1 MTSSWRSG
9 RVISRTVW
17 RRCGSEGTSS
27 APASAASAIAIRR
40 RRTEARGPREGAR
53 RRRVD
58 AACVL
63 IGSDWTA
70 PRTAWPPGP
79 QRSRSSPPRTSPGAP
94 SRPAAAGAPRAR
106 RPPRAPARRHAQRV
120 SPPERPRPPWHRRDL
135 RGRLR
140 TATASRRPQRAAFP
154 PAPRPPRATRRPAA
168 RRAATATP
176 PATDARPGSR
186 TPSWRPRSGRRRR
199 RAPSRAPSGRR
210 PPCAARRSGRA
221 RGRRR
226 RWTASRRPAARGR
239 RARSTCP
246 RPARPSIRRTARPR
260 QLRLCCPNHP
270 LPGTPAL
277 PRLPREWLA
286 LLLVVREDVL
296 GEPERRDVVQI
307 AGLARAARLAD
318 GVLLERVGGLAALA
332 ALDGLVAE
340 PLLAVDALDG
350 QRQAPALGVDLEDLD
365 LDLVAR
371 RDDLARVLDVVA
383 GQLGDVHQA
392 LDAVE
397 DLDEGAEGDDL
408 GDLALELVADVVGV
422 DDPLPRVLLGLLEAQ
437 GDALA
442 VAVDVEHLD
451 LDLLAD
457 LEHLARVV
465 DVRPRELGDVD
476 EAVDAVEVDE
486 GAEVDDVGDLA
497 LDDVARVQA
506 VEDALAVLAALL
518 LEHRAAREHDV
529 VARPVELDDLALD
542 LLRHVLVEVGY
553 APDVDERGGQ
563 EAAHPEV
570 DDQATLDDLHD
581 RRDDRLARLRRGLDP
596 PPGALEASA
605 LLGHDEAAVLVL
617 LGEGQR
623 VDLLA
628 ELDLVVRVDRLA
640 DGKLVG
646 GDDPLALVAD
656 VDEDFIVV
664 DAHDTA
670 GDDLALLEGGE
681 GGVVVRDDL
690 PVDLE
695 QEAVGALDDL
705 GVRGQRSL
713 GDSGGHERPTA

>member
-1 MTSSWRSG
+1 MTAAISAGSSPFCAACWRMTSSWRSG

-17 RRCGSEGTSS
+17 RRCGSEVTSS

-79 QRSRSSPPRTSPGAP
+79 PRSRSSPPRTSPGAP
-94 SRPAAAGAPRAR
+94 SRPGAAGAPRAR

-168 RRAATATP
+168 RRAATAAP

-199 RAPSRAPSGRR
+199 PVPSRAPSGRR
-210 PPCAARRSGRA
+210 PPCAHRRSGRG

-270 LPGTPAL
+270 LPGTPAG

-442 VAVDVEHLD
+442 VAVDVEDLD
-451 LDLLAD
+451 LDGVAD
-457 LEHLARVV
+457 VEDLRRVV
-465 DVRPRELGDVD
+465 DVRPRQLGDVD
-476 EAVDAVEVDE
+476 QAVDAVEVDE
-486 GAEVDDVGDLA
+486 GAEVDDVRDLA
-497 LDDVARVQA
+497 LYDEAGLQA

-518 LEHRAAREHDV
+518 LEHGAARQHDV
-529 VARPVELDDLALD
+529 VARPVELDDLALER
-542 LLRHVLVEVGY
+542 LPEELVEVRD
-553 APDVDERGGQ
+553 AADVDQRRWQ
-563 EAAHPEV
+563 EAADAEV
-570 DDQATLDDLHD
+570 DDQAALDDLDHAA
-581 RRDDRLARLRRGLDP
+581 RDRLARLLGGLDAP
-596 PPGALEASA
+596 PRALEAGA
-605 LLGHDEAAVLVL
+605 LL
-617 LGEGQR
+617 
-623 VDLLA
+623 
-628 ELDLVVRVDRLA
+628 
-640 DGKLVG
+640 
-646 GDDPLALVAD
+646 
-656 VDEDFIVV
+656 
-664 DAHDTA
+664 
-670 GDDLALLEGGE
+670 
-681 GGVVVRDDL
+681 
-690 PVDLE
+690 
-695 QEAVGALDDL
+695 
-705 GVRGQRSL
+705 
-713 GDSGGHERPTA
+713 